1 AWERQEYLVRRQLLE
16 HGDGRAVRG
25 VRADF
30 RPLLGQHAD
39 DGRIARAEPEPM
51 IEVER
56 AGPEGLGAL
65 VAELVAIDHYGPH
78 AEDAAVRPEQ
88 LSGEVRRLALAE
100 RREDVDREVERAEQL
115 PAASVAHG
123 HAVLQSQEAVV
134 PLERQPEIRQ
144 DPDEGQREPTPGGGH
159 QDGVGAWI

>member
-1 AWERQEYLVRRQLLE
+1 LRCGVPARERQEYLVRRQLLE

-65 VAELVAIDHYGPH
+65 VAELVAIDHDGPH
-78 AEDAAVRPEQ
+78 AEDAAD
-88 LSGEVRRLALAE
+88 RLVQKRGVIIRMALE
-100 RREDVDREVERAEQL
+100 EY
-115 PAASVAHG
+115 G
-123 HAVLQSQEAVV
+123 
-134 PLERQPEIRQ
+134 
-144 DPDEGQREPTPGGGH
+144 
-159 QDGVGAWI
+159 